1 MTTDSAKPTLVCL
14 RVPEGD
20 PPLYFFDDH
29 YGACSL
35 CGHRIRF
42 RPHCASIETKICV
55 ECVEKATAGAPVVQ
69 ASITPE
75 TAEELAAYRKGTRQ

>member
-14 RVPEGD
+14 RVPAGD
-20 PPLYFFDDH
+20 APLYFFDDQ

-42 RPHCASIETKICV
+42 RPYHASIETKICV
-55 ECVEKATAGAPVVQ
+55 ECVQRAAEGHTIASVGLTPQ
-69 ASITPE
+69 AE
-75 TAEELAAYRKGTRQ
+75 AELKEHLERRRS